1 MESFLDVATA
11 ARLQYVTFP
20 LELIGLA
27 LALIEVRFP
36 KLADRITRQI
46 EHLSTPIDELRS
58 GGSGDNSVMERSLGT
73 LLSRMLKA
81 GFYIWTA
88 VYLAQLVYHLPARG
102 LDPNW
107 LLGMLIGYV
116 FTAIVMIIA
125 LVILGLTIFFL
136 VVGGSD
142 FARRF
147 VAGRAIGTLG
157 ILIAGLGL
165 LGELYQLLTQLVHS

>member
-1 MESFLDVATA
+1 MESFFNEAVA

-20 LELIGLA
+20 LELIGLT

-36 KLADRITRQI
+36 KAAAYLTRQI
-46 EHLSTPIDELRS
+46 ERLSMPIEDLRS
-58 GGSGDNSVMERSLGT
+58 GNDATVGKSLET
-73 LLSRMLKA
+73 LLSRILKA
-81 GFYIWTA
+81 GFGILTVIYLVKI
-88 VYLAQLVYHLPARG
+88 VYG
-102 LDPNW
+102 LLSSGFDLKW
-107 LLGMLIGYV
+107 LTGVFIGYLV
-116 FTAIVMIIA
+116 FAIIMTVA
-125 LVILGLTIFFL
+125 LVIIGLTMFFL

-165 LGELYQLLTQLVHS
+165 LGELYQFLTQIAH

>member
-1 MESFLDVATA
+1 METFFNATIA

-20 LELIGLA
+20 LELTGLA

-36 KLADRITRQI
+36 TVAERLARQI
-46 EHLSTPIDELRS
+46 ERLSTPLEELRS
-58 GGSGDNSVMERSLGT
+58 GQSGSESVMERSLET
-73 LLSRMLKA
+73 LLSRLLRT
-81 GFYIWTA
+81 GLYILTA
-88 VYLAQLVYHLPARG
+88 IYGTRFIYQLLSREPD
-102 LDPNW
+102 LNW
-107 LLGMLIGYV
+107 LLGVFLGYL
-116 FTAIVMIIA
+116 FSGIVTTIA
-125 LVILGLTIFFL
+125 LVILGLVVFFL

-165 LGELYQLLTQLVHS
+165 LGELYQLITQLVH

>member
-1 MESFLDVATA
+1 METFFNETIA

-20 LELIGLA
+20 LELIGLT

-36 KLADRITRQI
+36 KVATYLTRQI
-46 EHLSTPIDELRS
+46 ERLSVPMQELRS
-58 GGSGDNSVMERSLGT
+58 GQSGSESIIERSLGA
-73 LLSRMLKA
+73 LLSRMITT
-81 GFYIWTA
+81 GFYI
-88 VYLAQLVYHLPARG
+88 L
-102 LDPNW
+102 
-107 LLGMLIGYV
+107 
-116 FTAIVMIIA
+116 TAIYGAKLIYQLLSRRPEPDWLVGMFFSYVISGIIMIVA
-125 LVILGLTIFFL
+125 LVVLGLTIFFL

-165 LGELYQLLTQLVHS
+165 LGELYQLLTQLVH